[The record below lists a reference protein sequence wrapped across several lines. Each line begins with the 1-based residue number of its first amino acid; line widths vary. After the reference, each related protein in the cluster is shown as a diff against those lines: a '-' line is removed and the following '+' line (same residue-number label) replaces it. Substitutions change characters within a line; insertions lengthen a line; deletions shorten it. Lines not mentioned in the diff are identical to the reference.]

1 MADKIKEGMIQR
13 GFVLATLDHRR
24 LQVICDNRLWNS
36 PKEVQRV
43 LTGTDKIFLLMALTG
58 FDPFPNHKIS

>member
-13 GFVLATLDHRR
+13 GFVLAALDHRR

-43 LTGTDKIFLLMALTG
+43 LTGTYKIFLLMALTG